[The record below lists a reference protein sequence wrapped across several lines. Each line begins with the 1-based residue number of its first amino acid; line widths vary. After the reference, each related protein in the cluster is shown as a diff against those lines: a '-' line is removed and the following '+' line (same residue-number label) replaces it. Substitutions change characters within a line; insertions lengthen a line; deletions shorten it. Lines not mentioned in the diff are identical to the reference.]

1 MLKADT
7 NVRSSSTK
15 MNSGRPIKRAVVNTL
30 VLLNV
35 ILTASIT
42 LVVLEARLEG
52 DIMHGFVGNDGNQYA
67 WATTFPGNNGK
78 LAFSS
83 DRTGH
88 EQIFTMNPDGTNE
101 TNISDSN
108 VTDAFPNWSPN
119 GTKIAFSSDRDRD
132 GYQEIY
138 VMNANGT
145 NPFRLTNNTAQEFSP
160 NFAPVCDN
168 CKNISNRPTKLVF

>member
-1 MLKADT
+1 MMLKADT
-7 NVRSSSTK
+7 NVRSSPTK

-30 VLLNV
+30 ILLNV

-42 LVVLEARLEG
+42 LVVLEGRLEG

-78 LAFSS
+78 LTFSS

-101 TNISDSN
+101 TN
-108 VTDAFPNWSPN
+108 
-119 GTKIAFSSDRDRD
+119 
-132 GYQEIY
+132 
-138 VMNANGT
+138 
-145 NPFRLTNNTAQEFSP
+145 
-160 NFAPVCDN
+160 
-168 CKNISNRPTKLVF
+168 